1 MLSDELVV
9 LDVASPL
16 WGALRPLLDH
26 ALQLERN
33 DDTYA
38 WHGWRKQQITAF
50 LAQLPAHCS
59 LLAGVWREEPTGVET
74 LALGCVC
81 EILNG
86 QIHSLRTF
94 QALANPDL
102 PPLEQLEP
110 GYSHAL
116 ELMRAARIQ
125 VAPVAWALFTDQ
137 TTWNEW
143 MYADDEQG
151 QEIDKGEFLAELGRQ
166 GRCVLLSQQRG
177 PKGPSA
183 SALVHSGGEEC
194 DTTTDNSTIH
204 VQR

>member
-50 LAQLPAHCS
+50 LTRLPAHCS
-59 LLAGVWREEPTGVET
+59 LLVGVWREEPTGAET

-81 EILNG
+81 EVLNG

-94 QALANPDL
+94 QALATSDL

-110 GYSHAL
+110 GYQHAL

-137 TTWNEW
+137 ATWNEW
-143 MYADDEQG
+143 VYADDEQG
-151 QEIDKGEFLAELGRQ
+151 QAIDKGELLAELARQ
-166 GRCVLLSQQRG
+166 GRCVLLPQHGG
-177 PKGPSA
+177 PKSQAA
-183 SALVHSGGEEC
+183 SAPVRPRGEGHAN
-194 DTTTDNSTIH
+194 DSTIH
-204 VQR
+204 VH